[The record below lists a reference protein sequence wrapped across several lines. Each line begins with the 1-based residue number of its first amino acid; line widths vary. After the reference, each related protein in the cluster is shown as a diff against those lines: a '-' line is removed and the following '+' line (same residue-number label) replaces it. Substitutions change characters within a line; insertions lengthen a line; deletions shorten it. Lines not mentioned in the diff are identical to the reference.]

1 MMISLVRDYVVVMG
15 WWKSEKI
22 VRRRCYHNRVENGT
36 VDEELSELKVMTTR
50 I

>member
-1 MMISLVRDYVVVMG
+1 M
-15 WWKSEKI
+15 KEI
-22 VRRRCYHNRVENGT
+22 VRRRCYHNRVEDGA